1 MANDI
6 VSIVQR
12 FCGRTGLRKPSQVA
26 GSLDAQVTQIL
37 DLANELCED
46 ITDRWLFQELIK
58 ETTFTS
64 VGTQD
69 QGLITTI
76 APEGFMY
83 ILQDT
88 IYDRTQKIP
97 IYGPLSP
104 STWQQAQAFVPVG
117 PIYRY
122 RFRGGHLLFDPVPPA
137 GHTCAFE
144 YASNLIVYNPVDDEY
159 KTEFTKDTDT
169 FILDP
174 SYLLQGLRW
183 KWKCEKGLQYAED
196 MRMWESTMENAG
208 CRSGSKPKIYM
219 DGSSDQA
226 VEPMI
231 IVPPG
236 SWPLS

>member
-1 MANDI
+1 MPSTL
-6 VSIVQR
+6 VTIVQK

-26 GSLDAQVTQIL
+26 GSLDAQIIQIM

-46 ITDRWLFQELIK
+46 ITDRWLFEDLIK

-64 VGTQD
+64 LGTLD
-69 QGLITTI
+69 QGAIATI
-76 APEGFMY
+76 APSGFKY

-104 STWQQAQAFVPVG
+104 AAWQQAKAFVPVG
-117 PIYRY
+117 PIFRY
-122 RFRGGHLLFDPVPPA
+122 RFRGGRLLFDPVPPA

-144 YASNLIVYNPVDDEY
+144 YASNLIIYNPVDDVF
-159 KTEFTKDTDT
+159 KSEFTKDTDT
-169 FILDP
+169 FLLDQ
-174 SYLLQGLRW
+174 SFLLQGLRW
-183 KWKCEKGLQYAED
+183 KWKMEKGLPYAED
-196 MRMWESTMENAG
+196 MRMWESTMDNAAG
-208 CRSGSKPKIYM
+208 RTGTKPKIYM
-219 DGSSDQA
+219 DGSSDQS
-226 VEPMI
+226 VEPII